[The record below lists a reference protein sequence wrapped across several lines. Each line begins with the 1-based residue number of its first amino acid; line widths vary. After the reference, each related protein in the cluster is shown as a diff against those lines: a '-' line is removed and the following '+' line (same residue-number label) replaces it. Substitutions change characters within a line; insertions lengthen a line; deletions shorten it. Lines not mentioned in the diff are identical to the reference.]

1 MLGLRKL
8 GNALYLILFFFFMKE
23 YGLVSIITPSYNTAG
38 FIAETIRSVQSQTY
52 PNWEMI
58 IVDDCSSDN
67 TDEVVKPFLASDKRI
82 KYVKNDRNSG
92 AAVSRNKALRM
103 AQGKWVA
110 FLDSDDLWMPEKLER
125 QLRFMVENGYHFS
138 FHGYEEIDEKNH
150 KLGIRVSSI
159 KRVSHFGL
167 YVCCWPGCLTVMYD
181 AEFIGLVQG
190 VNLKKNNDVPMWF
203 EISKK
208 TDAFYYDEYM
218 AFYRRRTGS
227 ITPHSK
233 WVKIRHHYY
242 LFKNAT
248 KMGSIGAAL
257 WMIVNIV
264 ANMYKKA
271 FYVKREKR

>member
-1 MLGLRKL
+1 
-8 GNALYLILFFFFMKE
+8 MKE

-138 FHGYEEIDEKNH
+138 YHGYEEIDEKSQPT
-150 KLGIRVSSI
+150 GVFVS
-159 KRVSHFGL
+159 GL
-167 YVCCWPGCLTVMYD
+167 QHINKWMMYAFCWPGCLTVMYNR
-181 AEFIGLVQG
+181 EFMGQLQIVDI
-190 VNLKKNNDVPMWF
+190 KKNNDYAMWLQL
-203 EISKK
+203 IKK
-208 TDAFYYDEYM
+208 SDCYLLKDSLAR
-218 AFYRRRTGS
+218 YRRGRTGS
-227 ITPHSK
+227 ISSHSYVTMIK
-233 WVKIRHHYY
+233 WHYR
-242 LFKNAT
+242 
-248 KMGSIGAAL
+248 L
-257 WMIVNIV
+257 WHEAM
-264 ANMYKKA
+264 NMNGFFAMFWTCMNLVFGLYKKLH
-271 FYVKREKR
+271 FLKKSK